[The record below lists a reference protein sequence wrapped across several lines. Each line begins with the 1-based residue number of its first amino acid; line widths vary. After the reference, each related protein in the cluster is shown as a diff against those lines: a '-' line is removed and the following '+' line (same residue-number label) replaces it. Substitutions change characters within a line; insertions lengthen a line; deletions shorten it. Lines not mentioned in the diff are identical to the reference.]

1 MAEPVDYFLQG
12 ANLGMR
18 AAQFGTENEQFRTNL
33 AERARQFNQ
42 NFSLEQRATNAAIAR
57 DEAAKRLTDFNLRQE
72 EEEYNKT
79 TNEMADLQEYL
90 TDVRKAQAN
99 NVLSLPLPP
108 STLTGVRQEQAY
120 AYREEADK
128 ARQLNADYRIA
139 VKEREDLQDLISNHG
154 LRSDFLQ
161 YANDFEA
168 SKMAGS
174 NALFPVPQNS
184 VGGGLP
190 PLYTP
195 QDELREAFM
204 RRSISRAEAIA
215 SEFGV
220 NPMLVLDNSILSNFV
235 DRKGDLDKNRFRAY
249 VSTRPDA
256 TKTISSRTTSS
267 TGAVQETLR
276 ERESPNSA
284 SLRLK
289 QLQAA
294 LSAAK
299 DDTTGELNVDLVNAI
314 VESARSG
321 EPISVGG
328 SGQNNDLLNLFRSK
342 NLIP

>member
-90 TDVRKAQAN
+90 TEVRKAQAN
-99 NVLSLPLPP
+99 NVLNLPLPP

-139 VKEREDLQDLISNHG
+139 VKERDDLQDLITNYG

-256 TKTISSRTTSS
+256 AKTISSRTTSS
-267 TGAVQETLR
+267 TGAVQETIKDREPSNSESILR
-276 ERESPNSA
+276 
-284 SLRLK
+284 
-289 QLQAA
+289 AA

-299 DDTTGELNVDLVNAI
+299 DDTTGELNVDLVNSI
-314 VESARSG
+314 IESARSG
-321 EPISVGG
+321 EPINYNSAAGG
-328 SGQNNDLLNLFRSK
+328 ATGFGSDSDLNNWRNSR
-342 NLIP
+342 